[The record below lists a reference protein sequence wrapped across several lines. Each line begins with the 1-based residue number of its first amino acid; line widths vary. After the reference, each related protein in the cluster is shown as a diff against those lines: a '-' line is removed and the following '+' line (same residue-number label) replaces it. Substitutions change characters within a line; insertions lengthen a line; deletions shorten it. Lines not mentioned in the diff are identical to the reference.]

1 MQGPWTY
8 KSLDKIVFLKKVLE
22 LEMTHVNMKEQVI
35 LDVQVWM

>member
-8 KSLDKIVFLKKVLE
+8 KSLDKTFLKKVLE